1 MTKWPMVPLG
11 EVLKLRTPDVE
22 VRSDGEYHFA
32 GILCFG
38 RGAFQGQR
46 KTGLEFAY
54 KRLTRL
60 HTHDFT
66 YPKLMAWEGAF
77 AVVPSDCDGFVVSP
91 EFPVFT
97 IDQTKAV
104 PAFIGH
110 YFKRASTWS
119 EIAGQSPGTNV
130 RRKRLHPSVLLM
142 HSIPL
147 PSMREQQQLVE
158 YLDTLTAK
166 IDEAKQLRAEIEVEA
181 DLLSI
186 RVLEKLRHNL
196 LSSCPNL
203 TRLGL
208 IAKVTAGGT
217 PSRDNPLYWNGTI
230 PWIKTGELLDGPL
243 VAAAEHI
250 TEAAVKASSA
260 KLFPVD
266 TVLVALYGQ
275 GQTRGRTGLL
285 TFPATTNQACAA
297 ILPCELLRPRYLQYW
312 LRSLYREMRE
322 ENHGGAQPNW
332 NGQMIK
338 EITIAIPSLEDQE
351 RIIRD
356 FDALTTTFQ
365 HLNEV
370 QQQIDSELE
379 SVLPAVLHQ
388 TFNGEAA

>member
-1 MTKWPMVPLG
+1 
-11 EVLKLRTPDVE
+11 
-22 VRSDGEYHFA
+22 
-32 GILCFG
+32 
-38 RGAFQGQR
+38 
-46 KTGLEFAY
+46 
-54 KRLTRL
+54 
-60 HTHDFT
+60 
-66 YPKLMAWEGAF
+66 
-77 AVVPSDCDGFVVSP
+77 
-91 EFPVFT
+91 
-97 IDQTKAV
+97 
-104 PAFIGH
+104 
-110 YFKRASTWS
+110 
-119 EIAGQSPGTNV
+119 
-130 RRKRLHPSVLLM
+130 
-142 HSIPL
+142 
-147 PSMREQQQLVE
+147 MREQQQLVE